1 MAEKRDYYEVLGIGK
16 NATDAEIKS
25 AYRKL
30 AKKYHPDLNPGDKE
44 AEEKFKEV
52 NEASDVL
59 SDPQKRQRYDQ
70 FGFAGV
76 DPNYAAANGG
86 GAGAG
91 GFGGGFGGVDLGDIF
106 GDIFG
111 GGFGGGFSGFGGG
124 SSTRTANAPR
134 KGHDIQ
140 ASVILTFEEAAH
152 GCSKKITINR
162 QDTCPDCGGTGAAKG
177 TSPETCPDCGGR
189 GYVVTQQRTPF
200 GVMQSQQPCSH
211 CGGRGTIIR
220 NPCKTC
226 RGTGKTAARKSLEI
240 NIPAGI
246 DDDQNIALRGQG
258 DAGSNGGP
266 AGDVIVHVTVK
277 ADPMFERDGY
287 DVTIHVPITFSQ
299 AVLGDDVEVPTVDG
313 RIVQHIPEGT
323 QSGTKFRLRG
333 QGIQYLNGRGR
344 GDQYV
349 IVDVEIPKKV
359 TRAQREALKAFED
372 SMKEDNYEKR
382 KGFFK
387 NLRDRFS

>member
-52 NEASDVL
+52 NEANDVL

-86 GAGAG
+86 GAG

-211 CGGRGTIIR
+211 CGGRGIIIR